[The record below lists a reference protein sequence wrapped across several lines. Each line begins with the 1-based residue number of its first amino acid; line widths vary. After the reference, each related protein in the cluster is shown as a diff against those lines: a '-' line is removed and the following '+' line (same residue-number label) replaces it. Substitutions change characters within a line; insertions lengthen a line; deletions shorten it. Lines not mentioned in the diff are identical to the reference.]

1 MIYNPYLM
9 EKISNKEIK
18 LSREQYLELGS
29 NYNIL
34 TDMYEMKLGHELR
47 SSGTDFILK
56 FIDEHNLDMFIGDI
70 YNKYL
75 REH

>member
-1 MIYNPYLM
+1 
-9 EKISNKEIK
+9 
-18 LSREQYLELGS
+18 
-29 NYNIL
+29 
-34 TDMYEMKLGHELR
+34 MYEMKLGHELR

-75 REH
+75 REI

>member
-1 MIYNPYLM
+1 M

-34 TDMYEMKLGHELR
+34 TDMYEMKLGQELR